1 MIALHGALDLLLLI
15 ALHQDQAVEILVI
28 TCLDQNSSLHHDNP
42 TGIGLGK
49 LIDQVSLAL
58 KNVRMH
64 QLIERCQTLGLP
76 KDFGGQAFPINGS
89 IGVEDT
95 LPELP
100 DHIRVSLT
108 AGEQHFVAE
117 LIGLNQVTAQVRQGL
132 PDESLAAGEAPGK
145 TYF

>member
-28 TCLDQNSSLHHDNP
+28 TCFDQNSSLHHDNS

-49 LIDQVSLAL
+49 LIDQFSLAL

-64 QLIERCQTLGLP
+64 QLIERCQTLGFP
-76 KDFGGQAFPINGS
+76 KDFGGQSLPVNGS

-100 DHIRVSLT
+100 DDIRVSFAL
-108 AGEQHFVAE
+108 GEQDFVAE
-117 LIGLNQVTAQVRQGL
+117 LIGLDQVTAQGYQSL
-132 PDESLAAGEAPGK
+132 PD
-145 TYF
+145 